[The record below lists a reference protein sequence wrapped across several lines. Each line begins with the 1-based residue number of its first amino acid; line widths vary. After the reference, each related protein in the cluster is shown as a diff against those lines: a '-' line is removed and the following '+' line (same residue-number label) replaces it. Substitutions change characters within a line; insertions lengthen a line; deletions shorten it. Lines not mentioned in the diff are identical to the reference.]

1 MGRYP
6 SPASSPWAKSV
17 RSAARTSSMAIRPVS
32 FSSSSR
38 HETRRAGPVEREN
51 GGQLGH
57 VDSSLGELSMSQAV
71 TEHRQ
76 SAPASLDL
84 AVMTVSDTRTLES
97 DSSGALIVSLAEAAG
112 HRIVE
117 RLIVADEPNQMRPLL
132 LDLSSR
138 ANVDAILV
146 TGGTGISPR
155 DQTFE
160 TVSSLLTRLLP
171 GYGELFRMLSHAQIG
186 PACILSRAVGGLIGS
201 APILVMPG
209 SRAAVE
215 LAMTRIILPELPH
228 IVGEATKQ

>member
-1 MGRYP
+1 
-6 SPASSPWAKSV
+6 
-17 RSAARTSSMAIRPVS
+17 
-32 FSSSSR
+32 
-38 HETRRAGPVEREN
+38 
-51 GGQLGH
+51 
-57 VDSSLGELSMSQAV
+57 MSQAV
-71 TEHRQ
+71 TEHRK

-117 RLIVADEPNQMRPLL
+117 RLIVADEPNQMRPIL

-160 TVSSLLTRLLP
+160 TVCSLLTRPLP
-171 GYGELFRMLSHAQIG
+171 GYGELFRMLSYAQIG

-201 APILVMPG
+201 VPILVMPG

-228 IVGEATKQ
+228 IVGEANKE